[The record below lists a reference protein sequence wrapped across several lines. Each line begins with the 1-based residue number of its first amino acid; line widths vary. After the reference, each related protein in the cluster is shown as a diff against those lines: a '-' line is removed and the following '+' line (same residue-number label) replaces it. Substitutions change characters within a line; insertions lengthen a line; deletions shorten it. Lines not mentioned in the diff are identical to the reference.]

1 MACYHL
7 SDSRS
12 LKAVNMKCLPWSLAL
27 VALALSAPSAPAQTP
42 TKVGIINVQGAIL
55 ATKDGEKAR
64 DSIRTRFEPR
74 TKDMEGRMAEVTRLR
89 DQFSKGANTMSADA
103 REKLSRDVDDKQ
115 KKYQWDLE
123 DMQNEL
129 QQEEQKL
136 VNEIGQRMISV
147 IDEFAKANT
156 FAVVF
161 DVSGQQSPVLWAAN
175 GIDVTTQIVELY
187 DKKFGAGGSAPAATG
202 TAPAGTKPGA
212 TTAPA
217 TTRPAT
223 PIVTPRPAV
232 GAPKK

>member
-1 MACYHL
+1 
-7 SDSRS
+7 
-12 LKAVNMKCLPWSLAL
+12 
-27 VALALSAPSAPAQTP
+27 VALALAAPSAPAQAPP

-64 DSIRTRFEPR
+64 EAIRARFEPR
-74 TKDMEGRMAEVTRLR
+74 AKDMEGRMAEVNRLR
-89 DQFSKGANTMSADA
+89 DQFSKGANTMSAEA
-103 REKLSRDVDDKQ
+103 REKLSREIDDKQ
-115 KKYQWDLE
+115 KKYQWDSE

-136 VNEIGQRMISV
+136 VNEIGQRMISI

-187 DKKFGAGGSAPAATG
+187 DKKFGTGGG
-202 TAPAGTKPGA
+202 
-212 TTAPA
+212 APA
-217 TTRPAT
+217 TSAAPKPAAAT
-223 PIVTPRPAV
+223 PAVARPAV
-232 GAPKK
+232 AAPKKP